1 MSLIGRR
8 TIRRAAAP
16 MLLMCLGSFL
26 AAVSAPLAQQEPDP
40 NFDFRPAAPAWAS
53 GAGPIVVLDQAHSNF
68 HTLEGRYQAFGR
80 VLAADG
86 LVVRPGTERL
96 TREGLSK
103 ARVLVI
109 ANALHPSNVDVE
121 DWFLPNP
128 SAFEDAEIEA
138 VRSWVEGGGAL
149 LLIADHMPF
158 AGAAEKLAAA
168 FGVLFAN
175 GFAMHEDLNNGRF
188 TFDRA
193 GGGLADHPITRGRS
207 AAEAVTSVA
216 TFTGSAFRI
225 VAPGSALLTFPAR
238 TVVMMPEEAWLF
250 SKRTPRLAGEGM
262 LQAAVLKA
270 GKGRVAVFGEAAM
283 FTAQVAGPER
293 RPVGMSEKEAEQNP
307 QFLLNVLHWLVGLI
321 DPA

>member
-1 MSLIGRR
+1 MPSIGGR
-8 TIRRAAAP
+8 TTRHTATFLVSIG
-16 MLLMCLGSFL
+16 CFL
-26 AAVSAPLAQQEPDP
+26 AAVSTPVAQQEPDP
-40 NFDFRPAAPAWAS
+40 NFDFRPASPGWS
-53 GAGPIVVLDQAHSNF
+53 DGAGPMVVLDQAHTNF
-68 HTLEGRYQAFGR
+68 HTLAGRYQAFGR

-86 LVVRPGTERL
+86 FVVKPGTERF

-109 ANALHPSNVDVE
+109 ANALHPSNAE
-121 DWFLPNP
+121 DWFLPTP
-128 SAFEDAEIEA
+128 SAFEDPEIEA
-138 VRSWVEGGGAL
+138 VRGWVQDGGAL
-149 LLIADHMPF
+149 LIIADHMPC

-207 AAEAVTSVA
+207 PSEAVTSVA
-216 TFTGSAFRI
+216 TFTGSAFRL
-225 VAPGSALLTFPAR
+225 VSPGAALLTFPAA
-238 TVVMMPEEAWLF
+238 TVVLMPEEAWLF
-250 SKRTPRLAGEGM
+250 SKRTPRMAGEGM
-262 LQAAVLKA
+262 LQGAALKN

-283 FTAQVAGPER
+283 FTAQVAGPDKT
-293 RPVGMSEKEAEQNP
+293 PMGMSEKGAEQNP
-307 QFLLNVLHWLVGLI
+307 QFLLNVLHWLVGLL